1 MESKNAVM
9 IDDEHS
15 RSGRPRTHFEDLAKV
30 TVVLYTRQVVFL
42 DRLSADIRSSTG
54 SVVKRAEIL
63 RALVDWL
70 AEVPLDVSEIDGEHD
85 IKTALRRVTRPALAA
100 ATD

>member
-1 MESKNAVM
+1 MNSKHAT
-9 IDDEHS
+9 IADEEGP
-15 RSGRPRTHFEDLAKV
+15 RTGRPRMHFEELAKV

-70 AEVPLDVSEIDGEHD
+70 AEVPLDVREIDGEHD
-85 IKTALRRVTRPALAA
+85 IKKALRRLTRPALAA